1 MKAIKDI
8 VRQLIRKHKSNDP
21 FQIAKEKNIIV
32 LFAELGNTL
41 GFYSSYKRVQ
51 FIHLN
56 NQLNEKQLRFVC
68 AHELGHAVLHPKS
81 NTPFLRTNTL
91 LSVEKLEVEANTFA
105 VELLLTDE
113 ILNSYRYS
121 DTTIQDIAALCGVPK
136 NLVHLKDYNFFY
148 SNNRTYIR

>member
-121 DTTIQDIAALCGVPK
+121 DTTIHDIASLCGIPK
-136 NLVHLKDYNFFY
+136 KLVHLKDYNFF
-148 SNNRTYIR
+148 